1 MNSRSDH
8 QANRQHDRSY
18 FIGRQPIL
26 NRKQEIIGYELLFR
40 AAGDHQAA
48 LYNDQAQASAS
59 VIASALSDFGLQDI
73 LGDKYG
79 FLNITSAML
88 SSEVLELLPVEQS
101 VLELLENVELDETA
115 RLRCT
120 NLKSLGFRIALDD
133 HIYHPDHAAFYN
145 MVDIVKVD
153 TLTTDPAKLPEI
165 AASLRSYPVQLL
177 AERVETVEMFEQCR
191 ECGFELFQGYFFE
204 RPAIISRKRIDA
216 SGIGMLKLLQQL
228 HEDADINAIEEIFR
242 EDPGLTFQL
251 LKLVNSVM
259 TGTRDKIKSL
269 RHAIML
275 LGIIQLRRWMQ
286 LSLFAGK
293 DESGLNSPLLE
304 MAAVRGRLMELLVLQ
319 ESAGQR
325 STELAESAFLTGILS
340 LLDALYETSMEQIVE
355 GLNLSEDL
363 AVALLRH
370 EGRLGQ
376 LLLLAK
382 KLERSEFAAVQELF
396 ASLSI
401 SLDQLLE
408 AQLDAFSWRS
418 SIATKKPGEQL

>member
-8 QANRQHDRSY
+8 QTNRQHDRSY

-48 LYNDQAQASAS
+48 LYDDQAQASAS

-101 VLELLENVELDETA
+101 VLELLENVELDEAA

-153 TLTTDPAKLPEI
+153 TLTIDPAKLPEI

-204 RPAIISRKRIDA
+204 RPAIISHKRIDA
-216 SGIGMLKLLQQL
+216 SGIGMMKLLQQL

-325 STELAESAFLTGILS
+325 NTELAESAFLTGILS
-340 LLDALYETSMEQIVE
+340 LLDALYETTMEQIVE

-382 KLERSEFAAVQELF
+382 KLERSEFAAVQELLG
-396 ASLSI
+396 SLSI

-418 SIATKKPGEQL
+418 GIAAQKPGE

>member
-382 KLERSEFAAVQELF
+382 KLERSEFAAVQELL

-401 SLDQLLE
+401 SLEQLLE

>member
-8 QANRQHDRSY
+8 QTNREHDRSY

-26 NRKQEIIGYELLFR
+26 NRTQEIIGYELLFR

-48 LYNDQAQASAS
+48 LYDDQAQASAS

-101 VLELLENVELDETA
+101 VLELLENVELDEAA

-204 RPAIISRKRIDA
+204 RPAIISHKRIDA
-216 SGIGMLKLLQQL
+216 SGIGMMKLLQQL

-325 STELAESAFLTGILS
+325 NTELAESAFLTGILS
-340 LLDALYETSMEQIVE
+340 LLDALYETTMEQIVE

-382 KLERSEFAAVQELF
+382 KLERSEFAAVQELLG
-396 ASLSI
+396 SLSI

-418 SIATKKPGEQL
+418 GIAAQKPGE

>member
-1 MNSRSDH
+1 MDSRSNQLPSQGH
-8 QANRQHDRSY
+8 NRSY
-18 FIGRQPIL
+18 FIGRQPIM
-26 NRKQEIIGYELLFR
+26 NQRQEIIGYELLFR
-40 AAGDHQAA
+40 ATGDHQTA
-48 LYNDQAQASAS
+48 LYNDQDQASAS

-79 FLNITSAML
+79 FLNITSDML

-101 VLELLENVELDETA
+101 VLELLENIELDDTA
-115 RLRCT
+115 RLRCIE
-120 NLKSLGFRIALDD
+120 LKSQGFRIALDD
-133 HIYHPDHAAFYN
+133 HIYHPDHSAFYN

-153 TLTTDPAKLPEI
+153 ILAADPKKLPEI
-165 AASLRSYPVQLL
+165 AASLRKYPVQLL
-177 AERVETVEMFEQCR
+177 AEKVETIEAFEQCR
-191 ECGFELFQGYFFE
+191 EYGFELFQGYFFE
-204 RPAIISRKRIDA
+204 RPATISQKRIDA
-216 SGIGMLKLLQQL
+216 SGIGMMKLIQQL
-228 HEDADINAIEEIFR
+228 HEDADIAAIEEIFR

-275 LGIIQLRRWMQ
+275 MGIIQLRRWMQ

-293 DESGLNSPLLE
+293 DENGINSPLLE

-319 ESAGQR
+319 ESTSHR
-325 STELAESAFLTGILS
+325 TVEIAESAFLAGILS
-340 LLDALYETSMEQIVE
+340 LLDALYETSMEQIIE
-355 GLNLSEDL
+355 GLSLSEDL
-363 AVALLRH
+363 ADALLRH

-382 KLERSEFAAVQELF
+382 KLEKSEFNAVQELLNT
-396 ASLSI
+396 LSI

-408 AQLDAFSWRS
+408 AQLEAFSWRS
-418 SIATKKPGEQL
+418 NITTKKSGD

>member
-1 MNSRSDH
+1 MNSDPQPSRE
-8 QANRQHDRSY
+8 HDRSY

-101 VLELLENVELDETA
+101 VLELLENVELDEAA

-204 RPAIISRKRIDA
+204 RPAIISHKRIDA

-325 STELAESAFLTGILS
+325 NTELAESAFLTGILS
-340 LLDALYETSMEQIVE
+340 LLDALYETTMEQIVE
-355 GLNLSEDL
+355 SLNLSEDL
-363 AVALLRH
+363 AVALLHH

-382 KLERSEFAAVQELF
+382 KLERSEFAAVQELLG
-396 ASLSI
+396 SLSI

-418 SIATKKPGEQL
+418 SIATKKPGE

>member
-1 MNSRSDH
+1 MSSDNQPSRE
-8 QANRQHDRSY
+8 HDRSY

-26 NRKQEIIGYELLFR
+26 NRQQEIIGYELLFR

-59 VIASALSDFGLQDI
+59 VIASALSDFGLQNI

-79 FLNITSAML
+79 FLNITASML

-101 VLELLENVELDETA
+101 VLELLENIELDDTA

-177 AERVETVEMFEQCR
+177 AERVETIEMFEQCR
-191 ECGFELFQGYFFE
+191 EYGFELFQGYFFE
-204 RPAIISRKRIDA
+204 RPAIISHKRIDA

-228 HEDADINAIEEIFR
+228 HEDADINAIEKIFR

-293 DESGLNSPLLE
+293 EESGLNSPLLE

-319 ESAGQR
+319 QSAGQR
-325 STELAESAFLTGILS
+325 NAELAESAFLTGILS
-340 LLDALYETSMEQIVE
+340 LLDALYETTMERVVE

-363 AVALLRH
+363 AVALLHH

-382 KLERSEFAAVQELF
+382 KLERSEFAAVQELL

-418 SIATKKPGEQL
+418 SIATKKPGE